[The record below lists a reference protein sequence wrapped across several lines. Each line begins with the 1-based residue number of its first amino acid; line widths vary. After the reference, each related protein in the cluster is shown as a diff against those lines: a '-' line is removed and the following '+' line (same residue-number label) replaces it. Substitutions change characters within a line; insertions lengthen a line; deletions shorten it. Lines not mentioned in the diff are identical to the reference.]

1 MSTKIKLKPKKI
13 ESPLAKYNSTG
24 QLFCVLCNAQVKN
37 EIYWTGHINGKQHR
51 DNVLALKQ
59 KPPAAGFK
67 RPADPPARS
76 GDKPPPEKIQKQE
89 PKPTPVVIAE
99 QDLAALRNEEEKKK
113 LLNTQVPQVQNVQED
128 DDADDTPPQAPV
140 PESKSLP
147 AGFFDDPKEDAK
159 ARGVKFKN
167 PQDEEWD
174 KFVKEIATE
183 DIKSNEIVGI
193 EQEAS
198 AVDRELEQIEEQMV
212 HWQRVID
219 LEKRAKNRIKQTTS
233 KPMDVDQNEASD
245 DDGDEDLDYTEELD
259 WRNKKR

>member
-13 ESPLAKYNSTG
+13 DSPLAKYNSTG
-24 QLFCVLCNAQVKN
+24 QLFCVLCNSQVKN
-37 EIYWTGHINGKQHR
+37 EIFWTGHINGKQHR
-51 DNVLALKQ
+51 ENVLALKQ

-76 GDKPPPEKIQKQE
+76 SDHKPPPQKIQKQE
-89 PKPTPVVIAE
+89 PKEPPPTPVLIAE
-99 QDLAALRNEEEKKK
+99 QDLAALRNEEDKK
-113 LLNTQVPQVQNVQED
+113 LFTQEPQNVEEEPD
-128 DDADDTPPQAPV
+128 DVTPA

-159 ARGVKFKN
+159 ARGVKFKD

-219 LEKRAKNRIKQTTS
+219 LEKLAKNRSKQTKA
-233 KPMDVDQNEASD
+233 KPMDVDQAEASD
-245 DDGDEDLDYTEELD
+245 DDEDEDLDYTEELE